1 MRIRRLCIRLF
12 FLAILLPSMAAAEV
26 VAIDAATLVRLL
38 GEGVP
43 VVDIRTEGEWRSTGV
58 IAGSRQL
65 TFFDERG
72 QVGLSAWLAQAR
84 KWAPP
89 EQALILVCRS
99 GNRTREASRMLSEQA
114 GYKKVYHLRTGLS
127 GWAGEGRPLSIWR
140 P

>member
-1 MRIRRLCIRLF
+1 MSRTRLCIRLF
-12 FLAILLPSMAAAEV
+12 LLAILFPLAVAAEV
-26 VAIDAATLVRLL
+26 IAIDGATLVRLM

-89 EQALILVCRS
+89 EQAVILVCRS

-114 GYKKVYHLRTGLS
+114 AYKKVYHLRTGLS
-127 GWAGEGRPLSIWR
+127 GWASDGRVLSNWR